1 MVMLLQTLSQ
11 ICEVAQFPTMPETHS
26 DFIAL
31 ASDICDTTGENIS
44 CSTLKRLFGKVISKS
59 APSKAVLNIIA
70 RYIGYSD
77 WEAYNE
83 SLYNGVSE
91 LIDFD
96 IKEDGSCQYLCPE
109 NLQMGAVVEIM
120 YEPESRVQL
129 HFLGGT
135 LFRVQMIKDCK
146 LRIGDILDIRSIQ
159 VGSAIMGANIFRN
172 GVSLG
177 VGFRLANIKGGI
189 CCLRILNHK

>member
-1 MVMLLQTLSQ
+1 
-11 ICEVAQFPTMPETHS
+11 MPETHS

-31 ASDICDTTGENIS
+31 ASDICNTTGENIS

-59 APSKAVLNIIA
+59 APSKAVLNIVA
-70 RYIGYSD
+70 RYIGFSD
-77 WEAYNE
+77 WDAYQE

-91 LIDFD
+91 LIDLS

-109 NLQMGAVVEIM
+109 NLQMGTIVEIA
-120 YEPESRVQL
+120 YEPESRAQL
-129 HFLGGT
+129 LFLGGT
-135 LFRVQMIKDCK
+135 LFRVQMIKDSK
-146 LRIGDILDIRSIQ
+146 LCIGDVLDIRSFQ
-159 VGSAIMGANIFRN
+159 VGSAIMGANIIRG

-189 CCLRILNHK
+189 SYLRIVNHK